1 MHAKR
6 DDLKDSFYLYI
17 MRNSIGT
24 GLRSQYAPNGQM
36 PDRLAELLKKL
47 NSAKNHGV
55 EAASRRGGTSGK
67 DKAVA
72 EVIPWSHI
80 EPKRNPA
87 GSVAC
92 CTAAPRF
99 ASLDP
104 GYGTSLY
111 AAALQPASPFR
122 PG

>member
-55 EAASRRGGTSGK
+55 EAAAKGGQK
-67 DKAVA
+67 
-72 EVIPWSHI
+72 P
-80 EPKRNPA
+80 
-87 GSVAC
+87 
-92 CTAAPRF
+92 
-99 ASLDP
+99 
-104 GYGTSLY
+104 
-111 AAALQPASPFR
+111 QPAR
-122 PG
+122 RHIRKR